1 MGTKMVQG
9 IHDKTGYI
17 LNTTKE
23 ERKAVRKAAR
33 AKKREEGRGFRN
45 SLSQWRPLG
54 FLARRRDLKKE
65 RQDDLG
71 VSNPIPE

>member
-1 MGTKMVQG
+1 MVRK
-9 IHDKTGYI
+9 IHDKTGY
-17 LNTTKE
+17 LLATTKE
-23 ERKAVRKAAR
+23 QRKAIRKAAR
-33 AKKREEGRGFRN
+33 AEKREAGKGFRN

-71 VSNPIPE
+71 VSNPISE